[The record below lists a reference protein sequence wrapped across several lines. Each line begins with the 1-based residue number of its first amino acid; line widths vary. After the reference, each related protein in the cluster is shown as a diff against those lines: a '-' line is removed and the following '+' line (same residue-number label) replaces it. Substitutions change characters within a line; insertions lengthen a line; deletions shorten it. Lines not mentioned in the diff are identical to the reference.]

1 MTTFSTPTT
10 NPPAEQRTLHRI
22 TFGRAT
28 VTYEVGFKSIRNG
41 HRRECS
47 SKGSSTRLL
56 GATLAG
62 SLRWPIPNTFEPDLR
77 DGRAALTRSPI
88 KGDVDAEFCL
98 VGINL
103 CRATTVD
110 YPGKDTW
117 ETIYQR
123 GQILPVFFINHDYLI
138 LRLLTIGMSA
148 MKKRKLNGT
157 PPDSKE
163 ADTASAVDESEN
175 TSNDGIEAKGTLQR
189 GTGSVEPAPAVTKSF
204 KDLGIIDSLCE
215 ACTALGYKAPTP
227 IQTESI
233 PLALE
238 GRDLIGL
245 AETGSG
251 KTAAF
256 AIPILQGTQFEPIAS
271 PLLLTPFKALMDKP
285 QPLFGLVLAPTRELA
300 YQISQAFEAL
310 GSLISVRCAV
320 IVGGMDMVPQA
331 IALGK
336 KPHIVVATPGRL
348 LDHLEN
354 TKGFSLRNLK
364 YLVMDEADRL
374 LDLDFGPILDKILKV
389 LPRERRTYLFSATMT
404 SKVESLQRASLS
416 NPLRVSI
423 STNKYQ
429 TVSTLLQ
436 SYLFFPHK
444 HKDIYLVYLL
454 NEFAGQ
460 SAIVFTRT
468 VNETQ
473 RLAILLR
480 SLGFG
485 AIPLHGQLSQS
496 ARLGALGKFRAG
508 SREILVATDVAARG
522 LDIPSV
528 DIVLNFDLPPDSKTY
543 IHRVGRTARA
553 GKSGHAIS
561 LVTQYDV
568 EVWLR
573 IEAALGKKLPEYETV
588 KEEVMV
594 FSERVNN
601 AQRDAVRQMK
611 DLHEKRGTKGATLR
625 GRKPGIGG
633 KGGKRGRDEMDRD
646 EG

>member
-1 MTTFSTPTT
+1 MSSAKRRKVDSEVPSGLLENKKHVAKELAPTSASTSPEPTG
-10 NPPAEQRTLHRI
+10 E
-22 TFGRAT
+22 
-28 VTYEVGFKSIRNG
+28 E
-41 HRRECS
+41 
-47 SKGSSTRLL
+47 
-56 GATLAG
+56 
-62 SLRWPIPNTFEPDLR
+62 EPEE
-77 DGRAALTRSPI
+77 
-88 KGDVDAEFCL
+88 K
-98 VGINL
+98 
-103 CRATTVD
+103 
-110 YPGKDTW
+110 
-117 ETIYQR
+117 
-123 GQILPVFFINHDYLI
+123 
-138 LRLLTIGMSA
+138 
-148 MKKRKLNGT
+148 
-157 PPDSKE
+157 
-163 ADTASAVDESEN
+163 
-175 TSNDGIEAKGTLQR
+175 IE
-189 GTGSVEPAPAVTKSF
+189 EEVTKTF
-204 KDLGIIDSLCE
+204 KDLGIIDSLCD

-227 IQTESI
+227 IQAQSI
-233 PLALE
+233 PLTLE

-256 AIPILQGTQFEPIAS
+256 ALPILQA
-271 PLLLTPFKALMDKP
+271 LLDNP

-331 IALGK
+331 IALGR
-336 KPHIVVATPGRL
+336 KPHIIVATPGRL

-354 TKGFSLRNLK
+354 TKGFSLRLLK

-389 LPRERRTYLFSATMT
+389 LPRERRTYLFSATMS
-404 SKVESLQRASLS
+404 SKVESLQRASLKD
-416 NPLRVSI
+416 PLRVSI
-423 STNKYQ
+423 SSNKYQ

-436 SYLFFPHK
+436 SYVFIPHQ
-444 HKDIYLVYLL
+444 HKDTYLVYLI

-473 RLAILLR
+473 RIAILLR
-480 SLGFG
+480 TLGFG

-496 ARLGALGKFRAG
+496 ARLGALNKFRAG

-528 DIVLNFDLPPDSKTY
+528 DVVLNYDLPPDSKTY

-561 LVTQYDV
+561 VVTQYDV
-568 EVWLR
+568 EIWLR
-573 IEAALGKKLPEYETV
+573 IEAALGKKQKEYGTE

-594 FSERVNN
+594 FKARVEE
-601 AQRDAVRQMK
+601 AQRHARNEMK
-611 DLHEKRGTKGATLR
+611 NLHEDRGKKGSVLK
-625 GRKPGIGG
+625 GRRP
-633 KGGKRGRDEMDRD
+633 KGGDKKRGRDEMDRE